1 MTSIAVIGATGHI
14 GQQLV
19 PLLLAQGLQVRAIGR
34 DAERLQP
41 LVKGGATSWIGSV
54 DSAKSMAEAFRGM
67 DGAFVMIPPDYG
79 HPDPAAR
86 AKAVAEALA
95 AGTQVAR
102 VKHVVVLSSIG
113 AHLPSGVGPVNG
125 LRGLEERF
133 NQIDGMNVIHLR
145 PGYFMEN
152 LLNGIGAIESM
163 GVNGGALKAD
173 LPVALTATKDIATV
187 AATLLARPS
196 FTGQTVRELLGPRTY
211 THREASLIIGD
222 AIGMPGLGYME
233 FSYDDT
239 RKALLTFGFSEAS
252 ANDFIEM
259 YDALNTGRM
268 QGIQPRSSLTTTPTT
283 LEEFAKTVFAPA
295 YGA

>member
-19 PLLLAQGLQVRAIGR
+19 PLLLAQGVQVRAIGR

-41 LVKGGATSWIGSV
+41 LVNGGATSWIGSV

-113 AHLPSGVGPVNG
+113 AHLPEGVGPVNG
-125 LRGLEERF
+125 LRGLEARF
-133 NQIDGMNVIHLR
+133 NQIDGMNVLHLR

-163 GVNGGALKAD
+163 RVNGGALRGE
-173 LPVALTATKDIATV
+173 LSIPMIATKDIATM
-187 AATLLARPS
+187 AAARLTQRNFS
-196 FTGQTVRELLGPRTY
+196 GHTARELLGPRNY

-252 ANDFIEM
+252 ANEFIEM

-268 QGIQPRSSLTTTPTT
+268 QPSQPRTALTTTPTT
-283 LEEFAKTVFAPA
+283 LEEFARTVFVGA